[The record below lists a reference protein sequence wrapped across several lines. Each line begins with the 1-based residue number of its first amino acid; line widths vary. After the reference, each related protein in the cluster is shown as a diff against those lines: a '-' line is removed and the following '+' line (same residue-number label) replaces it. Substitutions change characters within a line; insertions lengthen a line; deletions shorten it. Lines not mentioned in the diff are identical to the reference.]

1 MWEWWRKN
9 RAVLLGLLLLL
20 AALLWYSA
28 SLRQQQETSFFETLV
43 LRATGPV
50 QSTFTGL
57 VRGTAD
63 LWGSYVDLVETEQ
76 QNRSLLQQNRLLKSE
91 LNQLKEISLEN
102 QRLRRLLE
110 FKESQSAQ
118 TLPARV
124 IAEDATSWFRTVVI
138 DKGYEDGVHE
148 GQPVVAAEGVV
159 GRVIRNGPRESRVLL
174 ITDAASA
181 VAALVQDSRSRGI
194 CRGQGRDL
202 SFDFVLRKEPVE
214 LGEAVIT
221 SGMGGI
227 FPKGLLIGH
236 VSSVNRM
243 EFGLFQAVEIMPAVD
258 FSRLEEVLV
267 LLKEVEP

>member
-1 MWEWWRKN
+1 ME
-9 RAVLLGLLLLL
+9 
-20 AALLWYSA
+20 
-28 SLRQQQETSFFETLV
+28 
-43 LRATGPV
+43 ATGPV
-50 QSTFTGL
+50 QSAFTSL
-57 VRGTAD
+57 VRSTAD
-63 LWGSYVDLVETEQ
+63 IWGSYINLVDTEQ
-76 QNRSLLQQNRLLKSE
+76 QNRRLREQNSLLKSE

-110 FKESQSAQ
+110 FKKTQPVK

-138 DKGYEDGVHE
+138 DKGYADQVHE

-159 GRVIRNGPRESRVLL
+159 GRVIRNGPHESRVLL

-194 CRGQGRDL
+194 CRGQGRAL
-202 SFDFVLRKEPVE
+202 SFDFVLRKEPLE

-221 SGMGGI
+221 SGMGGV

-267 LLKEVEP
+267 LLREVEP